1 MAQEQKTHSGCTAVT
16 AFLRWEDAQSGQSFL
31 KEQSSQSLLTQPER
45 TTSPTPVEPSHS
57 SSPEPAETGRPIT
70 PLSGSRIR
78 NAVKNIANRLSTSSS
93 SSTNPTGTLSARVVN
108 GTKQP
113 PFEPKDSG
121 AGLRKVLYA
130 ANAGD
135 ARAVLCRGGEALRL
149 TYDHKGSDP
158 QETRR
163 IQNAGGYMMNNRVN
177 GQCVAISWLRLLQVQ
192 R

>member
-31 KEQSSQSLLTQPER
+31 KEQQQQSSQSLLTQPER
-45 TTSPTPVEPSHS
+45 TVSPTPVEPPAHS
-57 SSPEPAETGRPIT
+57 SSPEPAETGRPLT
-70 PLSGSRIR
+70 PLGSSRIR
-78 NAVKNIANRLSTSSS
+78 NAVKNIANRLSSSS
-93 SSTNPTGTLSARVVN
+93 NPNPAGSLTARVVN
-108 GTKQP
+108 GTKQS
-113 PFEPKDSG
+113 PFEPKDNG

-177 GQCVAISWLRLLQVQ
+177 G
-192 R
+192 